1 MAEIPAF
8 PFHFEFRFRT
18 YNAMEMEE
26 QKLSNEKTNE
36 AFWITQS
43 KGDYNHDYT
52 CIKRFTVKK
61 AEAGASSQKT

>member
-1 MAEIPAF
+1 
-8 PFHFEFRFRT
+8 
-18 YNAMEMEE
+18 MEMEE

-43 KGDYNHDYT
+43 KGDYDNDYT
-52 CIKRFTVKK
+52 YIKRFTVKK